1 MNKYLL
7 LAAKSISKA
16 SGLTLSEVQKIIE
29 IPPNSRLG
37 DISFPCFSIAKRQKP
52 GNVAYKIREKLSVPR
67 AFKKVE
73 VMGPYLNFFLN
84 EKILAEEIITSSMK
98 KSFGKGLDN
107 KKYVMDLFQAN
118 PFKTFHIGHLR
129 NAVLGESL
137 RRIIEYAGNKTYSIS
152 YVGDVGIHIAKWM
165 WYFEKFYRGKI
176 PKKDVSKW
184 AGEIY
189 VKAVNKINTNE
200 EKFMI
205 EVNKINNLIDSRDPK
220 ILKNWKKIRDAC
232 FNDADRIAAEL
243 GAKVNRRI
251 PESEVEKIG
260 RTRVLNLL
268 KSGKVKKDQGAIILN
283 LEKYNLGVFLLLKS
297 DGTTLY
303 STKDIGLIST
313 KQKIGG
319 DRFIYVVG
327 SEQEQYFKQLFKT
340 FEILKISKESKNKH
354 VSYGLVSLKEGKM
367 SSRSGNVI
375 TYEYLRDTMRKKAFA
390 GVKKHNP
397 KLSKTKLENIS
408 TKIATG
414 AMIFGMLKYS
424 NVKPITFDLEGALR
438 FEGAT
443 GPYLQYSLVRS
454 SRILEKAKRTSGK
467 PDYGLFEEADMNL
480 VRIIANF
487 PGAVNKARSQYQPSI
502 VANYGLELVKSF
514 NRFYEQSQVLN
525 AEPNVRRARLKL
537 VKSFNETLKK
547 VMYLLAIPEV
557 EQM

>member
-16 SGLTLSEVQKIIE
+16 SGLTPLEVQKIIE

-205 EVNKINNLIDSRDPK
+205 EVNRINNLIDSRDPK

-397 KLSKTKLENIS
+397 KLSKSKLENIS
-408 TKIATG
+408 IKIATG
-414 AMIFGMLKYS
+414 AMIFGMLRYS
-424 NVKPITFDLEGALR
+424 NVKSITFDLEGALR

-454 SRILEKAKRTSGK
+454 SRILEKSKRTSGK
-467 PDYGLFEEADMNL
+467 PDYGLFEKADMNL

>member
-1 MNKYLL
+1 MNKYLT

-16 SGLTLSEVQKIIE
+16 SGLTLLEVQKIIE
-29 IPPNSRLG
+29 IPPNSNLG

-52 GNVAYKIREKLSVPR
+52 GNVAYKIRKKLSVPR

-98 KSFGKGLDN
+98 KSFGKGSDN

-118 PFKTFHIGHLR
+118 PFKIFHIGHLR

-137 RRIIEYAGNKTYSIS
+137 RRIIEHTGGKTYSIS
-152 YVGDVGIHIAKWM
+152 YVGDIGIHIAKWM

-189 VKAVNKINTNE
+189 VKAVTKINTNE

-205 EVNKINNLIDSRDPK
+205 EVNKINNLIDSRDSK

-232 FNDADRIAAEL
+232 FDDADRIAAEL

-251 PESEVEKIG
+251 PESEVEKLG
-260 RTRVLNLL
+260 RNKVLNLL

-283 LEKYNLGVFLLLKS
+283 LEKHNLGVLLLLKS

-303 STKDIGLIST
+303 STKDIGLILT

-319 DRFIYVVG
+319 DQFIYVVG

-340 FEILKISKESKNKH
+340 FEILKISKEIKNKH

-375 TYEYLRDTMRKKAFA
+375 TYEDLRDIMRKKAFA

-397 KLSKTKLENIS
+397 KLSKIKLEDIS

-424 NVKPITFDLEGALR
+424 NIKSITFDLEGALR

-487 PGAVNKARSQYQPSI
+487 PAAVNKARSQYQPSI

-557 EQM
+557 EKM

>member
-1 MNKYLL
+1 MDKYLD

-16 SGLTLSEVQKIIE
+16 SNINLMEVRKIIE
-29 IPPNSRLG
+29 IPPNSKLG
-37 DISFPCFSIAKRQKP
+37 DISFPCFSIAGRQKP
-52 GNVAYKIREKLSVPR
+52 GNVALNIRKKLSVPKV
-67 AFKKVE
+67 FKKVE

-84 EKILAEEIITSSMK
+84 KQILAEETITQSLK
-98 KSFGKGLDN
+98 KSFGKGTDN
-107 KKYVMDLFQAN
+107 KKYILDLFQAN

-129 NAVLGESL
+129 NAALGESL
-137 RRIIEYAGNKTYSIS
+137 RRIIEYDGGKTRAIS

-200 EKFMI
+200 EKFMN
-205 EVNKINNLIDSRDPK
+205 EVNKINLMIDSRDPK
-220 ILKNWKKIRDAC
+220 IIKNWKKIRNAC
-232 FNDADRIAAEL
+232 FDDADRIAKQL
-243 GAKVNRRI
+243 GAKVDLRI
-251 PESEVEKIG
+251 SESEVEEIG
-260 RTRVLNLL
+260 RKRVLALL
-268 KSGKVKKDQGAIILN
+268 KSGKVKKDQGAIIAN
-283 LEKYNLGVFLLLKS
+283 LERYNLGVLLLLKS

-303 STKDIGLIST
+303 STKDIGLISK
-313 KQKIGG
+313 KQKMGG
-319 DRFIYVVG
+319 DQFIYIVG

-340 FEILKISKESKNKH
+340 FEILKISKENNNKH

-367 SSRSGNVI
+367 SSRLGNII
-375 TYEYLRDTMRKKAFA
+375 TYEDLRDTMQTKALA

-397 KLSKTKLENIS
+397 KLSKTKLIDLS

-424 NVKPITFDLEGALR
+424 NVKPVTFDTEGALR
-438 FEGAT
+438 FEGDT

-454 SRILEKAKRTSGK
+454 ARILQKSKRTSGK
-467 PDYGLFEEADMNL
+467 PNYNLLEESDMNL
-480 VRIIANF
+480 VRTIAKF
-487 PGAVNKARSQYQPSI
+487 PASVRKSRAQYQPSV

-525 AEPNVRRARLKL
+525 SEPNVRRARLKL

-547 VMYLLAIPEV
+547 VMHLLAIPEV

>member
-1 MNKYLL
+1 MNKYLT

-29 IPPNSRLG
+29 IPPNSKLG
-37 DISFPCFSIAKRQKP
+37 DISFPCFSIAKRQTP

-98 KSFGKGLDN
+98 KSFGKGSDN

-137 RRIIEYAGNKTYSIS
+137 RRIIEYTGGKTYSIS
-152 YVGDVGIHIAKWM
+152 YVGDIGIHIAKWM

-205 EVNKINNLIDSRDPK
+205 EVNKINNLIDSRNPK

-232 FNDADRIAAEL
+232 FDDADRIAAEL

-251 PESEVEKIG
+251 PESEVEEIG
-260 RTRVLNLL
+260 RKRVLNLL
-268 KSGKVKKDQGAIILN
+268 KTGKVKKDQGAIILN
-283 LEKYNLGVFLLLKS
+283 LEKHNLGVLLLLKS

-319 DRFIYVVG
+319 DQFIYVVG

-367 SSRSGNVI
+367 SSRLGNVI
-375 TYEYLRDTMRKKAFA
+375 TYEDLRDTMRKKAFA

-414 AMIFGMLKYS
+414 AMIFGMLRYS

-467 PDYGLFEEADMNL
+467 PDYGLFEEVDMNL
-480 VRIIANF
+480 IRIIANF
-487 PGAVNKARSQYQPSI
+487 PGAVNKAKSQYQPSI

>member
-1 MNKYLL
+1 MKKYLT

-29 IPPNSRLG
+29 IPPNSKLG
-37 DISFPCFSIAKRQKP
+37 DISFPCFSIAKQQTP

-67 AFKKVE
+67 VFKKVE

-98 KSFGKGLDN
+98 KSFGKGSDN

-137 RRIIEYAGNKTYSIS
+137 RRIIEYTGGKTYSIS
-152 YVGDVGIHIAKWM
+152 YVGDIGIHIAKWM

-232 FNDADRIAAEL
+232 FDDADRIAAEL

-251 PESEVEKIG
+251 PESEVEEIG
-260 RTRVLNLL
+260 RKRVLNLL
-268 KSGKVKKDQGAIILN
+268 KTGKVKKDQGAIILN
-283 LEKYNLGVFLLLKS
+283 LEKHNLGVLLLLKS

-319 DRFIYVVG
+319 DQFIYVVG

-367 SSRSGNVI
+367 SSRLGNVI
-375 TYEYLRDTMRKKAFA
+375 TYEDLRDTMRKKAFA

-414 AMIFGMLKYS
+414 AMIFGMLRYS

-467 PDYGLFEEADMNL
+467 PDYGLFEEADL
-480 VRIIANF
+480 TLIRIIAKF
-487 PGAVNKARSQYQPSI
+487 PGAVNKAKSQYQPSI

>member
-1 MNKYLL
+1 MNKYLI

-29 IPPNSRLG
+29 IPPNSKLG
-37 DISFPCFSIAKRQKP
+37 DISFPCFSITKRQKP

-84 EKILAEEIITSSMK
+84 EKIFAEEIITSSMK
-98 KSFGKGLDN
+98 KSFGKGSDN

-137 RRIIEYAGNKTYSIS
+137 RRIIEYTGNKTYSIS

-232 FNDADRIAAEL
+232 FDDADRIAAEL

-268 KSGKVKKDQGAIILN
+268 KTGKVKKDQGAIILN
-283 LEKYNLGVFLLLKS
+283 LEKHNLGVLLLLKS

-319 DRFIYVVG
+319 DQFIYVVG

-408 TKIATG
+408 IKIATG
-414 AMIFGMLKYS
+414 AMIFGMLRYS

-487 PGAVNKARSQYQPSI
+487 PGAVNKAKSQYQPSI